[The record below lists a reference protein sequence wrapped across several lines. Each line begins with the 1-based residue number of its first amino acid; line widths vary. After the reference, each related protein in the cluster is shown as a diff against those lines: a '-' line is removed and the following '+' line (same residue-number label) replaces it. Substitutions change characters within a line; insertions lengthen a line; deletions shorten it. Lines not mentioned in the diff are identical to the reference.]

1 MHDNL
6 DDNTHESD
14 CVSDLKVEDINKK
27 GSEKATMEIDTESV
41 EINKRNIQLF
51 DQVFSTDE
59 EVQVCTLLFFCTGFS
74 DKLILTFCIRPKL

>member
-27 GSEKATMEIDTESV
+27 GSEKATMEMDTVSV
-41 EINKRNIQLF
+41 EINKRNVQLF

-59 EVQVCTLLFFCTGFS
+59 EVQVHYCLFLHWGF
-74 DKLILTFCIRPKL
+74 LTN